1 MEYYDDY
8 STDTSNQDTLDPSK
22 EDSKKAYLIDS
33 ITTKNI
39 ILKGIQL
46 STVEFSNVDRTF
58 SRSLIR

>member
-46 STVEFSNVDRTF
+46 STVEFSSVDRTF